1 MSLTWQLVKT
11 FSRLHPHWRASVKQ
25 YENFHKKE
33 HYYSPIPLI
42 SEVQRAEERIFS
54 AARREFAGI
63 DLNLAEQL
71 RAIEEI
77 GEFYGELP
85 FSEAPAPPVRFY
97 LDNKFYPYTDAV
109 LYYGMLRRLRPR
121 NVVEIGSGFSSAV
134 LLDTNESFFQSSIQ
148 STFIEPDTS
157 RLDRLLTDQDRGN
170 VTIIRQLVQDLP
182 TTQFSHLTSND
193 ILFVDSSHVCKVGS
207 DLNYILFDILPS
219 LASGVYI
226 HFHDIFYPFEYP
238 KEWIYRGVAW
248 NEAYLLRAFLQYNP
262 AFRIVAWSDYL
273 QRFHEQD
280 LTRKMPL
287 CRRNSGSFWLR
298 KV

>member
-77 GEFYGELP
+77 GAFYGELP
-85 FSEAPAPPVRFY
+85 FSETPSPSARFY
-97 LDNKFYPYTDAV
+97 LDNKFYPYSDAI

-121 NVVEIGSGFSSAV
+121 NIVEIGSGFSSAV
-134 LLDTNESFFQSSIQ
+134 FLDTNETFFKSSIQ
-148 STFIEPDTS
+148 ATFIEPDTS

-170 VTIIRQLVQDLP
+170 VTIVRQLVQDLP

-207 DLNYILFDILPS
+207 DLNYIMFDILPS
-219 LASGVYI
+219 LASGVHI

-273 QRFHEQD
+273 QRFHEQE
-280 LTRKMPL
+280 LTGGMPL
-287 CRRNSGSFWLR
+287 CKRNSGSLWLR